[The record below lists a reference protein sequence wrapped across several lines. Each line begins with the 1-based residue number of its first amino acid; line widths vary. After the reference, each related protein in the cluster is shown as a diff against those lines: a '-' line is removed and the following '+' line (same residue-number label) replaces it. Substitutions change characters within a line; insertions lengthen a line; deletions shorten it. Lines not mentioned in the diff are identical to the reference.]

1 MKEGAKLLAA
11 AAAAVLLVQIHRKE
25 KERLA
30 LGWDGYGAHILGL
43 EAGGPGFGFAGP
55 GQVRVYDEAGGFYG
69 IYEYQTERGR
79 FQPVKMF
86 LGD

>member
-30 LGWDGYGAHILGL
+30 LGW
-43 EAGGPGFGFAGP
+43 AGPPAYLPVRQTCRFPLRRFPGTFLPGFP
-55 GQVRVYDEAGGFYG
+55 GWGCAATSFSS
-69 IYEYQTERGR
+69 
-79 FQPVKMF
+79 
-86 LGD
+86 

>member
-30 LGWDGYGAHILGL
+30 LGWAGYGAHIMGL
-43 EAGGPGFGFAGP
+43 EAGGPG
-55 GQVRVYDEAGGFYG
+55 
-69 IYEYQTERGR
+69 
-79 FQPVKMF
+79 
-86 LGD
+86 